1 MATHGDKSAACG
13 IYTPSDVAF
22 ARDGIAAEVS
32 PNIETVITQDLD
44 TELLR
49 RARRAGTFHR
59 VAIRNSVEGDH
70 LMMAIVCWLTAQSS
84 PRGLKSSRS
93 STK

>member
-49 RARRAGTFHR
+49 RARRAGTVRNWADRRTDLYR
-59 VAIRNSVEGDH
+59 VSFREGE
-70 LMMAIVCWLTAQSS
+70 
-84 PRGLKSSRS
+84 
-93 STK
+93 STEEV